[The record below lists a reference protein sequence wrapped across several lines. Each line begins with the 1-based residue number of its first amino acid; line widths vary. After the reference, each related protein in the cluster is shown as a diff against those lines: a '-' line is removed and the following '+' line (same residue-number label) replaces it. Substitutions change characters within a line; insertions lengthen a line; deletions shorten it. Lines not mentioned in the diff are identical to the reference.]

1 MFWNSVLNASGATVG
16 LIFLFY
22 GSLSSTT
29 VKNSACSVLDR
40 LTQMTLA
47 GVLLS
52 NNEPH
57 KCFCEC
63 CFWQSCACIRDDSNR
78 PHTAP
83 ENQQNQHIWHFTGQ
97 LCHSSNAVNL
107 TSPELIL
114 HSGCPETLFFRAR
127 LNFIFLHIFIYAI
140 SSNLI
145 KYSSNMSKQP
155 STKHFL

>member
-1 MFWNSVLNASGATVG
+1 MFKISFNFRFCFRWQLTSRQYVMFWNSVLNASGATVC

-22 GSLSSTT
+22 GSLSITT
-29 VKNSACSVLDR
+29 VKNSVCSVLDR

-52 NNEPH
+52 NNDPH

-63 CFWQSCACIRDDSNR
+63 CFWQSCARLKDDSNR

-83 ENQQNQHIWHFTGQ
+83 ENLHSQHILHVTGQ

-114 HSGCPETLFFRAR
+114 
-127 LNFIFLHIFIYAI
+127 IFLE
-140 SSNLI
+140 
-145 KYSSNMSKQP
+145 P
-155 STKHFL
+155 D